1 MEYMEMIFQ
10 HVPWGEVGRLVREEL
25 RPRPVQV
32 LSSRFY
38 DPKTGKELEYE
49 DADWD
54 ACISH
59 RGTGHIFLKAL
70 DVGMTLERALI
81 LVSRDGKWG
90 EVTVHV
96 EQTQFSRRKRGKL
109 RELLLRLE
117 EIRRRRDAGRVLLGY
132 EPAEDRDMTILEL
145 AEGELI
151 LFEENRFLAPEAALL
166 RRVGEE
172 LFGRQP
178 MM

>member
-1 MEYMEMIFQ
+1 MIFQ
-10 HVPWGEVGRLVREEL
+10 RVPRDELGRLIREEL
-25 RPRPVQV
+25 WVDPVQV
-32 LSSRFY
+32 LSSRFFN
-38 DPKTGKELEYE
+38 PETGKELEYG
-49 DADWD
+49 APDWD
-54 ACISH
+54 TCIS
-59 RGTGHIFLKAL
+59 RGGTGHIFLKAL

-81 LVSRDGKWG
+81 LVSRDGGHG
-90 EVTVHV
+90 EVTLHV
-96 EQTQFSRRKRGKL
+96 EQTQFALRQEGEL
-109 RELLLRLE
+109 RELLRRLE
-117 EIRRRRDAGRVLLGY
+117 GVRRRCCAGSVLVGY

>member
-38 DPKTGKELEYE
+38 DPETGKELEYE

-54 ACISH
+54 TCISH

-90 EVTVHV
+90 EVTLHV
-96 EQTQFSRRKRGKL
+96 EQTQFALRQEGEL
-109 RELLLRLE
+109 RELLRRLE

-132 EPAEDRDMTILEL
+132 EPAEDRDMSIL
-145 AEGELI
+145 AFGEDGLD
-151 LFEENRFLAPEAALL
+151 LFEDVRFSTPEAGLL
-166 RRVGEE
+166 RQTGRE
-172 LFGRQP
+172 LFG
-178 MM
+178 